1 MSELS
6 YLEKMLD
13 GVEVEWRNLGD
24 TSLFEIANNGRKPVK
39 ASLRIAGETPYY
51 GANNIQDYVDGY
63 THDGEYVLIAED
75 GSASLENYSIQYAT
89 GKFWANNHVHVVR
102 GKERVHSRFLYHY
115 LCIVNFLPFLT
126 GGGRA
131 KLTKGQLIEIPV
143 PIPCPDN
150 PEKSLA
156 IQAEI
161 VRILDKFTE
170 LTAELTAELSMRKK
184 QYNYYR
190 DQLLSFDEEQEKPIY
205 LEKLLDGVEVEWKML
220 GEVIHSLKTGLNPR
234 QNFSLNTLDAQGYY
248 VTVREIQNG
257 KVVFLDKTDRVNDR
271 ALKIING
278 RSNLEAGDILFSGTG
293 TVGRIAVIEENPINW
308 NIKEGVYTI
317 KPIKEKIAPRFLS
330 YLLQSS
336 KIVKDYSKKI
346 VGNPVISLP
355 MGDLKKLLI
364 PIPCPGNPEKSLAIQ
379 SEIVRILDKF
389 DTLTNSITEGL
400 PREIELRQ
408 KQYEYYRDLLFS
420 FPKPD
425 SVTN

>member
-6 YLEKMLD
+6 YLEKLLD

-156 IQAEI
+156 IQSEI
-161 VRILDKFTE
+161 VRVLDKFTA
-170 LTAELTAELSMRKK
+170 LTAELTAELTARKK

-205 LEKLLDGVEVEWKML
+205 LEKLLDGVEVEWLPLGVL
-220 GEVIHSLKTGLNPR
+220 GELVRGNGLP
-234 QNFSLNTLDAQGYY
+234 
-248 VTVREIQNG
+248 
-257 KVVFLDKTDRVNDR
+257 KTDFT
-271 ALKIING
+271 
-278 RSNLEAGDILFSGTG
+278 EAGIPAIHYGQIYTFYGLSTETTKSFVSQDTAKKLKKVNTG
-293 TVGRIAVIEENPINW
+293 DVVITNTSENLDDVGKALVYLGKEQAVT
-308 NIKEGVYTI
+308 GGHATI
-317 KPIKEKIAPRFLS
+317 FKPNKGIIGKYFAYFTQTNSFFNEKR
-330 YLLQSS
+330 
-336 KIVKDYSKKI
+336 KYSKGTKVIDVSASDMAKI
-346 VGNPVISLP
+346 T
-355 MGDLKKLLI
+355 I
-364 PIPCPGNPEKSLAIQ
+364 PIPCPNNPEKSLAIQ
-379 SEIVRILDKF
+379 SAIVRILDKF

-420 FPKPD
+420 FPKPETV
-425 SVTN
+425 SN

>member
-6 YLEKMLD
+6 YLEKLLD

-156 IQAEI
+156 IQSEI
-161 VRILDKFTE
+161 VRILDKFTA
-170 LTAELTAELSMRKK
+170 LTAELTAELNMRKK
-184 QYNYYR
+184 QYNHYR
-190 DQLLSFDEEQEKPIY
+190 DQLLSFE
-205 LEKLLDGVEVEWKML
+205 DGEVEWKALEEVSDIYDSLHQTPQYSKNGLSMIRVTDIKNGYIDL
-220 GEVIHSLKTGLNPR
+220 KNTLKVNDGIFSIFTKKYLPQKNDLVMSRVGSYGNVGIIPTDNSACMGQNTVVIHPHINNRYLFYILTSSIGQDFIEKNVGGGSQKTLSLKSIKSIPIPLTGESE
-234 QNFSLNTLDAQGYY
+234 Q
-248 VTVREIQNG
+248 
-257 KVVFLDKTDRVNDR
+257 
-271 ALKIING
+271 
-278 RSNLEAGDILFSGTG
+278 
-293 TVGRIAVIEENPINW
+293 
-308 NIKEGVYTI
+308 
-317 KPIKEKIAPRFLS
+317 
-330 YLLQSS
+330 S
-336 KIVKDYSKKI
+336 KIVS
-346 VGNPVISLP
+346 
-355 MGDLKKLLI
+355 
-364 PIPCPGNPEKSLAIQ
+364 
-379 SEIVRILDKF
+379 ILDKF
-389 DTLTNSITEGL
+389 DTLTTSISEGL

-420 FPKPD
+420 FPRPETA
-425 SVTN
+425 SN

>member
-1 MSELS
+1 MSELN
-6 YLEKMLD
+6 YLEKLLDGVEVEWSNLGNLCDIFTGGEAPQKHIKGDTPTSDYQYPIYGNGAEIYGYADSYRIGQDAVTISSIGANTGTIYFRKAFFTPIIRLKVVIPKHSWLLPRYLFHYLSSQTINSKSSSVPNMNASDVKKLSIPIPCPNNPEKSLAIQSEIVRILDKFTALTAELTAELTARKKQYNYYRDQLLSFDEEQEKPIYLEKLLD

-102 GKERVHSRFLYHY
+102 VKERVHSRFLYHY

-143 PIPCPDN
+143 PIPCPD
-150 PEKSLA
+150 
-156 IQAEI
+156 
-161 VRILDKFTE
+161 
-170 LTAELTAELSMRKK
+170 
-184 QYNYYR
+184 
-190 DQLLSFDEEQEKPIY
+190 
-205 LEKLLDGVEVEWKML
+205 
-220 GEVIHSLKTGLNPR
+220 
-234 QNFSLNTLDAQGYY
+234 
-248 VTVREIQNG
+248 
-257 KVVFLDKTDRVNDR
+257 
-271 ALKIING
+271 
-278 RSNLEAGDILFSGTG
+278 
-293 TVGRIAVIEENPINW
+293 
-308 NIKEGVYTI
+308 
-317 KPIKEKIAPRFLS
+317 
-330 YLLQSS
+330 
-336 KIVKDYSKKI
+336 
-346 VGNPVISLP
+346 
-355 MGDLKKLLI
+355 
-364 PIPCPGNPEKSLAIQ
+364 NPEKSLAIQ

>member
-6 YLEKMLD
+6 YLEKLLD

-143 PIPCPDN
+143 PIPCPGN

-156 IQAEI
+156 IQSEI

-190 DQLLSFDEEQEKPIY
+190 DQLLSFKED
-205 LEKLLDGVEVEWKML
+205 EVEGKRKTL
-220 GEVIHSLKTGLNPR
+220 GEIMKMRAGQHISAHNIIERKEESYIYPCFGGNGIR
-234 QNFSLNTLDAQGYY
+234 GY
-248 VTVREIQNG
+248 V
-257 KVVFLDKTDRVNDR
+257 
-271 ALKIING
+271 
-278 RSNLEAGDILFSGTG
+278 
-293 TVGRIAVIEENPINW
+293 
-308 NIKEGVYTI
+308 
-317 KPIKEKIAPRFLS
+317 KEKS
-330 YLLQSS
+330 H
-336 KIVKDYSKKI
+336 D
-346 VGNPVISLP
+346 GEH
-355 MGDLKKLLI
+355 LLI
-364 PIPCPGNPEKSLAIQ
+364 GRQGALCGNVQRMKGQFYATEHAVVVSVMPRINIDWAFHMLTAMNLNQYASKSAQPGLAVGKLQELKLFVPSIERQ
-379 SEIVRILDKF
+379 IYIAAILDKF

-420 FPKPD
+420 FPKPETV
-425 SVTN
+425 SN

>member
-6 YLEKMLD
+6 YLEKLLD

-156 IQAEI
+156 IQSEI
-161 VRILDKFTE
+161 VRILDKFTA
-170 LTAELTAELSMRKK
+170 LTAELTAELNMRKK

-190 DQLLSFDEEQEKPIY
+190 DQLLSFKE
-205 LEKLLDGVEVEWKML
+205 GEVEWKTL
-220 GEVIHSLKTGLNPR
+220 GEIGKWYGGGTPSKNKIEFWENGSIPWISPKDMGR
-234 QNFSLNTLDAQGYY
+234 TLVDSSEDYI
-248 VTVREIQNG
+248 TE
-257 KVVFLDKTDRVNDR
+257 
-271 ALKIING
+271 
-278 RSNLEAGDILFSGTG
+278 EA
-293 TVGRIAVIEENPINW
+293 V
-308 NIKEGVYTI
+308 
-317 KPIKEKIAPRFLS
+317 
-330 YLLQSS
+330 LQSS
-336 KIVKDYSKKI
+336 TK
-346 VGNPVISLP
+346 
-355 MGDLKKLLI
+355 LI
-364 PIPCPGNPEKSLAIQ
+364 PANSIAIV
-379 SEIVRILDKF
+379 VRSSILDKVLPSALIKVPA
-389 DTLTNSITEGL
+389 TLNQDMKAVI
-400 PREIELRQ
+400 PH
-408 KQYEYYRDLLFS
+408 
-420 FPKPD
+420 
-425 SVTN
+425 